1 MSDVDAGVKGNF
13 IYRESEVIA
22 HARFWFSTA
31 VAGDTLLLYSSQNH
45 MSSPSSGKKDLASR
59 TAEARP
65 GPGGALKI
73 GVVARQLGISAS
85 MLRAWEKL
93 GLANPRRTDS
103 RYRIYTSED
112 RRVLRRAIYLRRVL
126 GLNGPAILNQLR
138 QEGLL
143 PDSPAAPNGGQV
155 AMVGLR
161 FRKLRLNRGESL
173 SEVAKAADISVGFLS
188 NLERS
193 QTSASVAVMRR
204 LAEHFGVN
212 ILDLFNGCHPDGEE
226 TAPPLV
232 KPGER
237 KVLQGGE
244 GVRMELLAWGKI
256 IMEPH
261 LFRVAPG
268 GGSRES
274 YSHFGEE
281 FLFVIRGQLV
291 IFLDE
296 KEFRLKAG
304 DSFYFESKTPHRWF
318 NPGRTD
324 TSLLWINTPPTF

>member
-1 MSDVDAGVKGNF
+1 MSN
-13 IYRESEVIA
+13 
-22 HARFWFSTA
+22 
-31 VAGDTLLLYSSQNH
+31 
-45 MSSPSSGKKDLASR
+45 R
-59 TAEARP
+59 TAGARLDMSEP
-65 GPGGALKI
+65 LKI

-93 GLANPRRTDS
+93 GLTNPRRTAS
-103 RYRIYTSED
+103 QYRLYTRED
-112 RRVLRRAIYLRRVL
+112 RRILRRAVYLRRVL
-126 GLNGPAILNQLR
+126 GLNGPAIFNQLR
-138 QEGLL
+138 QEGLV
-143 PDSPAAPNGGQV
+143 PDNAAGANSSQ
-155 AMVGLR
+155 ASLVGSR
-161 FRKLRLNRGESL
+161 FRKLRVQRGESL
-173 SEVAKAADISVGFLS
+173 AEVAQAANISIGFLS

-204 LAEHFGVN
+204 LAEHYGLN
-212 ILDLFNGCHPDGEE
+212 ILDLFNGYHPDGEE
-226 TAPPLV
+226 TTCPQV
-232 KPGER
+232 TPGER

-274 YSHFGEE
+274 YSHPGEE
-281 FLFVIRGQLV
+281 FLFVIRGRLV
-291 IFLDE
+291 IFLEE

-318 NPGRTD
+318 NPGKTE

>member
-1 MSDVDAGVKGNF
+1 MSRATQARLGAG
-13 IYRESEVIA
+13 R
-22 HARFWFSTA
+22 
-31 VAGDTLLLYSSQNH
+31 
-45 MSSPSSGKKDLASR
+45 
-59 TAEARP
+59 
-65 GPGGALKI
+65 ALKI

-85 MLRAWEKL
+85 MLRTWEKL
-93 GLANPRRTDS
+93 GLANPGRTDS
-103 RYRIYTSED
+103 QYRIYTPED
-112 RRVLRRAIYLRRVL
+112 RRVLRRAVYLRRVL

-143 PDSPAAPNGGQV
+143 PDTPVVANGSQAAV
-155 AMVGLR
+155 VGLR
-161 FRKLRLNRGESL
+161 FRKLRLQRGESL
-173 SEVAKAADISVGFLS
+173 AEVAKAADISVGFLS

-204 LAEHFGVN
+204 LAEHYDLN
-212 ILDLFNGCHPDGEE
+212 ILDLFNGYHPDSEE
-226 TAPPLV
+226 NTSPLV
-232 KPGER
+232 TPAER

-261 LFRVAPG
+261 LFRIAPG

-274 YSHFGEE
+274 YSHLGEE
-281 FLFVIRGQLV
+281 FLFVIRGRLV
-291 IFLDE
+291 IFLEE
-296 KEFRLKAG
+296 KEFRLKTG

-318 NPGRTD
+318 NPGKTE